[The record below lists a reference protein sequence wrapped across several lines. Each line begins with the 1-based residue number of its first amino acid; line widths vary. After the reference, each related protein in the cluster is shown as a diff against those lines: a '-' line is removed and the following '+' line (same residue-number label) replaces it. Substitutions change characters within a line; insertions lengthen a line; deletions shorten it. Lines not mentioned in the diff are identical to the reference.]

1 MCTNMHAFGGVFIG
15 GRMASKRHITPV
27 VDGLH
32 LDWVTLLSVSLCD
45 IDSVIEAVCSIGYVY
60 VPYKPTERY
69 PGVFRRLTDFGLQ
82 EVNLLS
88 HFRGFSLNFGGKTC
102 LRSMPLQGA
111 IDHVLQV
118 ESLLRD
124 LGYKMTLTRVDWA
137 VQIPDRGD
145 PVLST
150 LVGKLARLDCP
161 FTVEGL
167 PDENSPFYVASASG
181 RSIYRGYQRT
191 ERRKSGGRAC
201 ESVDRWK
208 LCAYQA
214 QTAEGVPV
222 LRCEVREQFAR
233 RALQGSLSMTDETFA
248 ALNCFTVVSSPSCGV
263 VSRWTGVAEST
274 RVQLCKAVTAL
285 VKATIDTLPG
295 RLVSAAG
302 TVPETHLRD
311 VVSLALTACEGDVD
325 QVLRRWPSLGVV
337 FENAGDFRSLEAKE
351 RSARIASYQGL

>member
-1 MCTNMHAFGGVFIG
+1 
-15 GRMASKRHITPV
+15 MASKRHITPI

-32 LDWVTLLSVSLCD
+32 LDWVTLLSVSLAD

-60 VPYKPTERY
+60 IQYKPTERY

-102 LRSMPLQGA
+102 LRSMPLEGA
-111 IDHVLQV
+111 IAHILEV
-118 ESLLRD
+118 ESLLRH

-137 VQIPDRGD
+137 VQIFDDGQPR
-145 PVLST
+145 LST
-150 LVGKLARLDCP
+150 LVSKLAQLDSP

-167 PDENSPFYVASASG
+167 PDENSPYYVASASG
-181 RSIYRGYQRT
+181 RSVYRGYQRI

-214 QTAEGVPV
+214 QTADGVPV

-233 RALQGSLSMTDETFA
+233 RALQGSLSMSDESLA
-248 ALNCFTVVSSPSCGV
+248 ALNCFTALDSPSSGV
-263 VSRWTGVAEST
+263 VSRWMGVSEST

-285 VKATIDTLPG
+285 VKATVDTVPG
-295 RLVSAAG
+295 RLVTAAG

-325 QVLRRWPSLGVV
+325 QVLLRWPSLGVV
-337 FENAGDFRSLEAKE
+337 FADSGDFRSLEAKE
-351 RSARIASYQGL
+351 RSSRIARYREV